1 MEAWQG
7 EREVE
12 EEIFTS
18 GSIREPAVLD
28 RYGGYTFGEKLGPG
42 RELLRDWV
50 ALPTIL
56 IDSNS

>member
-50 ALPTIL
+50 ALPTV
-56 IDSNS
+56 S